1 MSLPIRIVI
10 ADDHAVVREGLRAF
24 LGLQDDL
31 EVVAEASD
39 GAEAADE
46 VERLRPDVALVDL
59 VMPGVD
65 GLGAIERIRERA
77 PETRIVVLT
86 SFTDDSRLFAAL
98 EAGAS
103 GYLLKDVQPAELAQA
118 IRTVAAGEA
127 LLDPAL
133 TARLLRRVAESG
145 RPPDHAGLT
154 SRELDVLRLLGRGLS
169 NRQIAAELVLSEK
182 TVKTHVSSILH
193 KLHVADRTQA
203 ALYAVRAGLVEQ
215 PS

>member
-39 GAEAADE
+39 GAEAADA

-145 RPPDHAGLT
+145 RPPDHADLT